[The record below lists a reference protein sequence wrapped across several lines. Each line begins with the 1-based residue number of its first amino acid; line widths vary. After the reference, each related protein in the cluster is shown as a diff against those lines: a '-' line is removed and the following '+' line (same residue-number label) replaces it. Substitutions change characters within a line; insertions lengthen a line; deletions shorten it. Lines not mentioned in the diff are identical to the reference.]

1 MTGVFG
7 KLPGHGDFVRRG
19 LTQSFLGPWD
29 AWLQACVGHAMA
41 TMGQGFGASWASVPS
56 WRFHLPAGVC
66 GATQVAGVLLPS
78 VDSVGREF
86 PLTLAALLPDGEGR
100 PADQWFDALEQ
111 IGSMARD
118 QRQTVDA
125 LFARLPEAR
134 ADVVTLP
141 PGSFTAAGWWT
152 TDGRQW
158 PLAVLPTPQQ
168 YLSVLCGSTGPAM
181 PLGQAATHRGT
192 VRSKNEDAYVE
203 RGDIGLWAVA
213 DGAGGHGA
221 GDVASSAVAAALQ
234 TLPTGLSAPEVLAQV
249 RLRLATVHDQLRNR
263 ATAGAHGLTPVT
275 TVVVLLVHDGHF
287 ACLWAGDSRAYLL
300 RDGALC
306 QLTEDH
312 SLIKELL
319 DASLVKPEDAENH
332 PQANIIT
339 RAVGGHEDFA
349 LDKVAGSL
357 TSGDRI
363 LLCSDGLF
371 KAIPESAIATVLAS
385 GGDANAL
392 LQRSLQAGARD
403 NVTALVVSV

>member
-7 KLPGHGDFVRRG
+7 KLPSHGDFVRRG

-41 TMGQGFGASWASVPS
+41 TMAQGFGEAWASVPS

-78 VDSVGREF
+78 VDSVGREY

-111 IGSMARD
+111 VGRMARD
-118 QRQTVDA
+118 ERQTVDE

-141 PGSFTAAGWWT
+141 PGSFTATGWWT

-158 PLAVLPTPQQ
+158 PLVVLPTPQQ
-168 YLSVLCGSTGPAM
+168 YLSVLCGTTETAM
-181 PLGQAATHRGT
+181 PIGQAATHRGT
-192 VRSKNEDAYVE
+192 VRSKNEDAYVD

-213 DGAGGHGA
+213 DGAGGHGD
-221 GDVASSAVAAALQ
+221 GDVASSTVAAALE
-234 TLPTGLSAPEVLAQV
+234 TLPKGLSAPEVLAQV
-249 RLRLATVHDQLRNR
+249 RLRLAAVHDQLRNR
-263 ATAGAHGLTPVT
+263 ATASTNGLTPVT
-275 TVVVLLVHDGHF
+275 TVVVLLVRDGHF

-349 LDKVAGSL
+349 LDKVAGSV

>member
-1 MTGVFG
+1 MTGIFG

-19 LTQSFLGPWD
+19 LPQSFLGPWD
-29 AWLQACVGHAMA
+29 AWLQAGVGHAMGA
-41 TMGQGFGASWASVPS
+41 MGRAFGAGWASAPS

-66 GATQVAGVLLPS
+66 GATEVVGVLLPS
-78 VDSVGREF
+78 ADAVGREF
-86 PLTLAALLPDGEGR
+86 PLTLAALLPDADGR
-100 PADQWFDALEQ
+100 PADQWFDTLEL
-111 IGSMARD
+111 IGRAARD
-118 QRQTVDA
+118 QRQSVDE

-141 PGSFTAAGWWT
+141 PGSFTSTGWWT
-152 TDGRQW
+152 SDGRQW
-158 PLAVLPTPQQ
+158 PLVRLPTPQQ
-168 YLSVLCGSTGPAM
+168 FLSLLRGPTGPAM
-181 PLGQAATHRGT
+181 PVGQAATHRGT
-192 VRSKNEDAYVE
+192 VRSKNEDAFVE

-221 GDVASSAVAAALQ
+221 GDVASSAVAAALE

-249 RLRLATVHDQLRNR
+249 RLRLAAVHDQLRNG
-263 ATAGAHGLTPVT
+263 ATASTNGLTPVT
-275 TVVVLLVHDGHF
+275 TVVVLLVRDGHF
-287 ACLWAGDSRAYLL
+287 ACLWAGDSRAYLF
-300 RDGALC
+300 RGGALC

-312 SLIKELL
+312 SLIKELVA
-319 DASLVKPEDAENH
+319 ASLVKPEDAENH
-332 PQANIIT
+332 PQANVIT
-339 RAVGGHEDFA
+339 RAVGGHEDFS

-357 TSGDRI
+357 TTGDRI

-371 KAIPESAIATVLAS
+371 KAIPESAIAAVLTS